1 MKGDRQ
7 VEERSKLALP
17 GTIQAVDRVEITVLM
32 DNYVDVLLGNTDVV
46 LRPVS
51 RKGDEI
57 SRSTVVAEHGL
68 SMLVRVSRGDEAHS
82 ILFDTGYTDIGV
94 PHNLKE
100 LEINLSGIEAIVLS
114 HGHMD
119 HTGALTPILKAL
131 SRTMPVVI
139 HPWAFHSPRLLQWPD
154 GRVDRF
160 PDTLVKEDLEKQGC
174 EILESQEPVSLARG
188 MILVTG
194 EIERTTSFE
203 KGFPL
208 AKIIQNGELVS
219 DPIRDDQ
226 ALVVHLKGKG
236 LVVISGCA
244 HSGIVNTVLYSRK
257 ITGIKPVYAILG
269 GFHLSGPLFEPII
282 GQTITSLKEIGPKVL
297 VPMHCTG
304 WKAINLFSESFPDA
318 FILNSVG
325 SKFVLS

>member
-1 MKGDRQ
+1 MEEKGK
-7 VEERSKLALP
+7 RSFP
-17 GTIQAVDRVEITVLM
+17 ETIQAIDRVEISVLM

-46 LRPVS
+46 TRPVT

-68 SMLVRVSRGDEAHS
+68 SMLVRVSRGDEFHS
-82 ILFDTGYTDIGV
+82 ILFDTGYTEIGV

-100 LEINLSGIEAIVLS
+100 LEIDLSGIEAIVLS

-119 HTGALTPILKAL
+119 HTGALHPILKAL
-131 SRTMPVVI
+131 SRPVPLVV
-139 HPWAFHSPRLLQWPD
+139 HPWAFHSPRLLKWPD
-154 GRVDRF
+154 GRIDRF
-160 PDTLVKEDLEKQGC
+160 PDTLVKEDLKKQGC
-174 EILESQEPVSLARG
+174 EILESQEPVSLAGG

-194 EIERTTSFE
+194 EIERTTPFE

-208 AKIIQNGELVS
+208 AKIIRDGELVP
-219 DPIRDDQ
+219 DPILDDQ

-244 HSGIVNTVLYSRK
+244 HSGIINTVLYSRK
-257 ITGIKPVYAILG
+257 ITSIEPVYAILG
-269 GFHLSGPLFEPII
+269 GFHLTGPLFEPII
-282 GQTITSLKEIGPKVL
+282 GDTIVALMEIGPKVL

-304 WKAINLFSESFPDA
+304 WKAINRFSESFPNA
-318 FILNSVG
+318 FVLNSVG